1 MPSEEL
7 EVNVVPGVKYYAPGT
22 MSTYNPPFGQSAIYD
37 SIKKKRQVVSYKREE
52 VLQYLTMSST
62 AQIFAS

>member
-22 MSTYNPPFGQSAIYD
+22 MSTYNPPFGLSAIM
-37 SIKKKRQVVSYKREE
+37 IQ
-52 VLQYLTMSST
+52 
-62 AQIFAS
+62 